1 MGIIKSNFTTRL
13 RNLLLAVSTSV
24 YSLENLVI
32 IQNKKESAKK
42 IKNERD
48 FPLSNEKSCK
58 ELRKGNRCSI
68 DLYYSF

>member
-1 MGIIKSNFTTRL
+1 
-13 RNLLLAVSTSV
+13 VSTSV

-42 IKNERD
+42 FKNERD

-58 ELRKGNRCSI
+58 EWRKGNRCSI
-68 DLYYSF
+68 NLNYSF